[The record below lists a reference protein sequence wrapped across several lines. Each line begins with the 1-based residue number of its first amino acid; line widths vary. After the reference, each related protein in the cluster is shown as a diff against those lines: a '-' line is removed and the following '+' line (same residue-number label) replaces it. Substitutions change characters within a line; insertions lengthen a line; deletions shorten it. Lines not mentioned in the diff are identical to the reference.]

1 MPWDYLLLKQLS
13 NIVKNRGGYY
23 KNFRDYLSPILD
35 CSIDDSLKSKIYRLL
50 DSDSVDTKQLDVILE
65 ELLSLFYS
73 VIKNSLSL
81 QDSLSKSFDKL
92 SKTLVYLS
100 EFGIES
106 VEDLLYHFPY
116 RYEVIDEN
124 SYEKSLLI
132 GIYESSKI
140 IKTKNG
146 KRILEILFRGNNGYF
161 YGVWFNFNNS
171 YPLAILKKGEKYN
184 LFGKVQVFNS
194 LPSIIHPEIV
204 DNRDIGKIRP
214 VYLLPEKVKDNIFYG
229 MLVKI
234 FMKYSDIL
242 TETLPISLILKYGFM
257 DIKNSLKYIHFPEN
271 PKDLEKNVKL
281 ASSRFVYE
289 ELFYLQII
297 LLLRKKSFDA
307 VRGIKFDV
315 SMKLLETI
323 KDFIPFKL
331 TNAQRRVLK
340 DIFRDMGSENQM
352 NRLIQG
358 DVGSGKTI
366 VAFIAGVVAVKN
378 GYQTAIIAPTE
389 ILAEQHYLNFNK
401 LFGGHF
407 SSALLTGS
415 VKDKEKKQ
423 IKDMI
428 KLGVINFIFGT
439 HALIQEDVEF
449 YKLGFVIIDEQ
460 HRFGVLQRKILI
472 EKGYFPD
479 ILLMSATPIPRT
491 LSLTLYGD
499 LDVSVIDE
507 MPPGR
512 KPVLTKACR
521 DYDRFKVFE
530 FVKKEIDK
538 GFGAYFV
545 YPLIDES
552 DSLELKAATKS
563 YEEISKFFGEEN
575 VGLMHGKM
583 KSVEKQSLMERFKK
597 REIKVM
603 VSTTVI
609 EVGVDVP
616 HATVMVIENAERFG
630 LSQLHQLRG
639 RVGRGGDRSYCF
651 LIYSEKISDDGMK
664 RIKAMVNYTD
674 GFKLSEI
681 DLEMR
686 GPGDFL
692 GTRQS
697 GLPEFRFS
705 NIVRDSL
712 ILIQAREDAKEIISN
727 DPNLTLPENRIIR
740 ENLKIRWKETYDL
753 INVG

>member
-13 NIVKNRGGYY
+13 NIVKNRDAYY
-23 KNFRDYLSPILD
+23 KSFKDYLSPILD
-35 CSIDDSLKSKIYRLL
+35 CGIDDSLKLKISKLL
-50 DSDSVDTKQLDVILE
+50 ESDYIDTKQLDDLLE
-65 ELLSLFYS
+65 ELFSLFY
-73 VIKNSLSL
+73 VAVKTNLSL
-81 QDSLSKSFDKL
+81 KDSLCKSFDK
-92 SKTLVYLS
+92 SNKTLAYLS
-100 EFGIES
+100 EFGIKS

-116 RYEVIDEN
+116 RYEVLSES
-124 SYEKSLLI
+124 SYEKSLLT

-140 IKTKNG
+140 IKTRNG
-146 KRILEILFRGNNGYF
+146 KSILETLFRGNNGYF
-161 YGVWFNFNNS
+161 YGIWFNFNNR
-171 YPLAILKKGEKYN
+171 YPLAILKKGERYN
-184 LFGKVQVFNS
+184 LFGKVQLFNS
-194 LPSIIHPEIV
+194 LPSIIHPEII
-204 DNRDIGKIRP
+204 DNSDIGKIRP
-214 VYLLPEKVKDNIFYG
+214 VYVLPEKVRDNIFYS

-234 FMKYSDIL
+234 FIRYSDIL
-242 TETLPISLILKYGFM
+242 TETLPISIILKYGFM
-257 DIKNSLKYIHFPEN
+257 DIKNSLKYIHFPESS
-271 PKDLEKNVKL
+271 KDLEKNVKL
-281 ASSRFVYE
+281 ASARFVYE

-297 LLLRKKSFDA
+297 LLLRKKFFGS

-340 DIFRDMGSENQM
+340 EIFRDMGSENQM

-366 VAFIAGVVAVKN
+366 VAFIAGIVAVKN
-378 GYQTAIIAPTE
+378 FYQTAIIAPTE

-401 LFGGHF
+401 LFGSHF
-407 SSALLTGS
+407 SSVLLTGS
-415 VKDKEKKQ
+415 IKDKEKSK

-428 KLGVINFIFGT
+428 KSGVINFIFGT

-449 YKLGFVIIDEQ
+449 SNLGFVIIDEQ

-472 EKGYFPD
+472 EKGYSPD

-491 LSLTLYGD
+491 LSMTLYGD

-512 KPVLTKACR
+512 KPIVTKACR
-521 DYDRFKVFE
+521 DSDRFEVFE
-530 FVKKEIDK
+530 FVKKEVDK

-552 DSLELKAATKS
+552 DALELKAATKS
-563 YEEISKFFGEEN
+563 YEEISEFFGVEN

-583 KSVEKQSLMERFKK
+583 KSAEKQSLMERFKNK
-597 REIKVM
+597 EIKVM

-639 RVGRGGDRSYCF
+639 RVGRGGDKSYCF
-651 LIYSEKISDDGMK
+651 LIYSEKLSEDGIK
-664 RIKAMVNYTD
+664 RIKTMVDYTD

-686 GPGDFL
+686 GPGDFF

-697 GLPEFRFS
+697 GLPELRFS

-712 ILIQAREDAKEIISN
+712 VLMQARQDAKEIISK

-740 ENLKIRWKETYDL
+740 ENLKNRWKDTYDL
-753 INVG
+753 INIG